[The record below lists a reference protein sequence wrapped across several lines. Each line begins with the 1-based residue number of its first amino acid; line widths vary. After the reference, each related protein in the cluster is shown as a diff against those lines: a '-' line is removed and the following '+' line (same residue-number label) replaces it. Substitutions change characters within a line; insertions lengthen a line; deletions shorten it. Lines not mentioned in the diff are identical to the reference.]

1 MKSKHLVSISSLP
14 TEDILELFKM
24 AYKLKRYN
32 AKRITHN
39 PLKGKSLGMIFRKPS
54 TRTRVSFEVG
64 MYQLGGYALFLSD
77 EDLQLKRGETIEDTI
92 KTLSRYLDGLMIRT
106 FNHSEVL
113 DLANY
118 GTIPIINGL
127 TDLLHPCQVL
137 SDIYTILEKEDL
149 IRNLENVKGP
159 SCLKDIS
166 KLGLSGVRVAFVGDG
181 NNVANSWINGAS
193 KFGIKLIICPPSGY
207 EPNQDIMK
215 EGRKLAK
222 RTGGEISISHNP
234 KEAVK
239 DADVIYTDVW
249 TSMGKE
255 EEASERNKTFKKY
268 QVNKELVSQAKE
280 DCIVMH
286 CLPAHRGEEITDE
299 VMDGKHSVVFDQAE
313 NRLHVQKAILALL
326 LGQR

>member
-14 TEDILELFKM
+14 VEDILELFKTT
-24 AYKLKRYN
+24 YKLKKN
-32 AKRITHN
+32 HAKGITQN
-39 PLKGKSLGMIFRKPS
+39 PLKGKSLGMLFRKPS

-137 SDIYTILEKEDL
+137 SDIYTIIEKKGS
-149 IRNLENVKGP
+149 IQNLERLKGN
-159 SCLKDIS
+159 SFS
-166 KLGLSGVRVAFVGDG
+166 KSMSKIGLSGVRVAFVGDG

-193 KFGIKLIICPPSGY
+193 KFGIKLVICPPSGY
-207 EPNQDIMK
+207 EPNRDIME
-215 EGRKLAK
+215 EGKKLANK
-222 RTGGEISISHNP
+222 TGGEISISHNP

-255 EEASERNKTFKKY
+255 GEVSSRNKVFKEY
-268 QVNKELVSQAKE
+268 QVNSELISRAKK

-313 NRLHVQKAILALL
+313 NRLHVQKAILTLL
-326 LGQR
+326 LR